1 MRNILQ
7 SLLESEMKLEQRELG
22 LLQQMQKWLEE
33 KLPDCILIRN
43 LIMTG
48 NLDQLSEEE
57 LESRMK
63 QILDDN
69 KLITVEPSPSSES
82 HQEEKHYDQK
92 TPHHPDRM
100 N

>member
-1 MRNILQ
+1 
-7 SLLESEMKLEQRELG
+7 
-22 LLQQMQKWLEE
+22 
-33 KLPDCILIRN
+33 
-43 LIMTG
+43 MTG

-82 HQEEKHYDQK
+82 HQEENIPIRKYLIILIVRTKGPQMLFIFLVYIGLSYHS
-92 TPHHPDRM
+92 TRHEPIELIHIAWAASPVMSTHLIL
-100 N
+100 